1 MLSLLPSRPSVRH
14 IMGAPCVCVTS
25 CRYPMSVRQIMGT
38 PLCQC
43 ITSWGHPRVYAS
55 YHGIPLCRCITSWGH
70 ACVCI
75 TSCGHPVT
83 VRCEMRRRRWG
94 RWLQTKNFYT
104 LIRSGLA
111 SLCILLRGN
120 SFRLRAIIYMMEG
133 RKISVSFP
141 YRWKTVGEA
150 GVPSVT
156 HTCLIIATVWN
167 KFPSCPTPKQKQSTV
182 LLSTI
187 VSMLKHIP
195 TEMWDQMILTHGSFF
210 KDLQWEPLLRAF
222 IFKIFVQFHLIFF
235 FQVKGTAAV

>member
-1 MLSLLPSRPSVRH
+1 MLSLLPSTPSVRH
-14 IMGAPCVCVTS
+14 IMGRPCVCVTS

-75 TSCGHPVT
+75 TSCGHPET
-83 VRCEMRRRRWG
+83 VRCEMRRRLWG

-133 RKISVSFP
+133 RKSVLVFHIDERLLVKQVFLLWPTRAWSLPLFETSSLHAP
-141 YRWKTVGEA
+141 PPNKSNRQFC
-150 GVPSVT
+150 SV
-156 HTCLIIATVWN
+156 L
-167 KFPSCPTPKQKQSTV
+167 
-182 LLSTI
+182 
-187 VSMLKHIP
+187 
-195 TEMWDQMILTHGSFF
+195 
-210 KDLQWEPLLRAF
+210 
-222 IFKIFVQFHLIFF
+222 
-235 FQVKGTAAV
+235 